1 MKSLRLYETRLL
13 LRIKNE
19 KSEFEGVEYNAF
31 QFETATA
38 VSFNVIF
45 G

>member
-1 MKSLRLYETRLL
+1 ML
-13 LRIKNE
+13 LRIENE